1 VTGPRVQSTGSG
13 AFAPDG
19 SPVEFYLA
27 LVPGAEPEM
36 VRTALPKGGSI
47 LELGCGVGRIT
58 HPLLALGYS
67 VVAVDNSAEML
78 EHVRG
83 AETFLSDIETLDL
96 GRTFDLVL
104 LASHLINTADRAQ
117 RSAFLATCRRHI
129 GVEGNVLIQ
138 RTAADRSWS
147 GPGISSDRQIGAI
160 RIRIH
165 DISRVGNVV
174 DSVAEYID
182 ERTART
188 WIQPFTAELLDDRAF
203 GEALVEADL
212 RLVRWLDEART
223 WADCV
228 PAAHTGGSG

>member
-1 VTGPRVQSTGSG
+1 
-13 AFAPDG
+13 
-19 SPVEFYLA
+19 
-27 LVPGAEPEM
+27 M

-67 VVAVDNSAEML
+67 VVAVDNSSEML

-104 LASHLINTADRAQ
+104 LASHLINTAGRAQ
-117 RSAFLATCRRHI
+117 RSAFLSTCRRHI
-129 GVEGNVLIQ
+129 GVEGKVLIQ

-165 DISRVGNVV
+165 DISRVGDVV

-182 ERTART
+182 RRTART
-188 WIQPFTAELLDDRAF
+188 WIQTFTAEVLDDRAI
-203 GEALVEADL
+203 GEALSEADL

-228 PAAHTGGSG
+228 PSALTGGPG